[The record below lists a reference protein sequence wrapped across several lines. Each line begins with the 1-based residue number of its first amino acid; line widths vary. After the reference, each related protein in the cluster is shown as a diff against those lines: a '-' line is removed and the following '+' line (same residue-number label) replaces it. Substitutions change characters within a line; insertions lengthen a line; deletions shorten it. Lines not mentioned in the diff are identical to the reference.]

1 VTLEARLAQLLRS
14 VAAGETSVDR
24 ALETLRVFPFD
35 TGESA
40 TLDLQREIRTGF
52 PEVVLA
58 EHKSPDDVVSAFARL
73 AGVAGLVMATR
84 CTDAHAEALRARF
97 PDAVWNSRARIV
109 TLGATPRREGRVVVA
124 SGGTSDEPVAEEA
137 ALAAEAWGA
146 CVERRFD
153 IGVAGLGRAIA
164 ALPLLRTAR
173 CIVVV
178 AGMDGAL
185 PSVIAGLVSVPV
197 IAVPTSVGYG
207 ASFGGLA
214 ALLAML
220 NSCAPGVSV
229 VNIDNGFGAGYL
241 AGLINRA

>member
-1 VTLEARLAQLLRS
+1 MTLEARLAELLRS
-14 VAAGETSVDR
+14 VAAGETSVER
-24 ALETLRVFPFD
+24 ALDTLRIFPFD
-35 TGESA
+35 AGQA
-40 TLDLQREIRTGF
+40 GTLDVQRELRTGF

-58 EHKSPDDVVSAFARL
+58 ERKSPEDVVSAVARL
-73 AGVAGLVMATR
+73 AGVAGVVMATR
-84 CTDAHAEALRARF
+84 CTDTHATALRARF
-97 PDAVWNSRARIV
+97 PDAVWHPRARIV
-109 TLGATPRREGRVVVA
+109 TLGAMPRPEGLVVVA

-137 ALAAEAWGA
+137 ALAAAAWGA
-146 CVERRFD
+146 RVERRLD
-153 IGVAGLGRAIA
+153 IGVAGLHRAIA
-164 ALPLLRTAR
+164 ALDLLRSAR

-185 PSVIAGLVSVPV
+185 PSVIAGLVSAPV
-197 IAVPTSVGYG
+197 VAVPTSVGYG
-207 ASFGGLA
+207 ASYGGLA

>member
-1 VTLEARLAQLLRS
+1 MTFEARLGDLLRS
-14 VAAGETSVDR
+14 VAAGETTVDR
-24 ALETLRVFPFD
+24 ALDALRVFPFD
-35 TGESA
+35 SGTSH
-40 TLDLQREIRTGF
+40 TLDLQRELRTGF

-58 EHKSPDDVVSAFARL
+58 ERKSPEEVVAAVS
-73 AGVAGLVMATR
+73 GLVDVASVVLATR
-84 CTDAHAEALRARF
+84 CTDAHAAALRERF
-97 PDAVWNSRARIV
+97 PAATWHPRARVV
-109 TLGATPRREGRVVVA
+109 TLGALPQPAGLVVVA
-124 SGGTSDEPVAEEA
+124 SGGTSDEPIAEEVA
-137 ALAAEAWGA
+137 VVARAGGA
-146 CVERRFD
+146 CVERRLD
-153 IGVAGLGRAIA
+153 IGVAGLHRTIG
-164 ALPLLRTAR
+164 ALELLRRAR

-207 ASFGGLA
+207 ASYGGLA

-241 AGLINRA
+241 ASLINRA

>member
-1 VTLEARLAQLLRS
+1 MTLEARLTSLLRS
-14 VAAGETSVDR
+14 VAAGETSVEC
-24 ALETLRVFPFD
+24 ALDTLRIFPFD
-35 TGESA
+35 AGESA
-40 TLDLQREIRTGF
+40 TLDVQRELRTGF

-58 EHKSPDDVVSAFARL
+58 ERKSPDDVVAVVARL
-73 AGVAGLVMATR
+73 ADVTGVVMATR
-84 CTDAHAEALRARF
+84 CTDEHAAALRARF
-97 PDAVWNSRARIV
+97 PAAVWHRRARIV
-109 TLGATPRREGRVVVA
+109 TLGVTPRAEGLVVVA

-153 IGVAGLGRAIA
+153 VGVAGLHRTVA
-164 ALPLLRTAR
+164 ALPLLRSAR
-173 CIVVV
+173 SIVVV

-185 PSVIAGLVSVPV
+185 ASVIAGLVSVPV

-207 ASFGGLA
+207 ASYGGLA

-229 VNIDNGFGAGYL
+229 VNIDNGFGGGYL
-241 AGLINRA
+241 AGLINRR

>member
-1 VTLEARLAQLLRS
+1 MTFEARLSELLRS
-14 VAAGETSVDR
+14 VAAGQTSVDR
-24 ALETLRVFPFD
+24 ALDTLRVFPFD
-35 TGESA
+35 SGRSE
-40 TLDLQREIRTGF
+40 TLDVQRELRTGF

-58 EHKSPDDVVSAFARL
+58 ERKSPDDVVSAVAGL
-73 AGVAGLVMATR
+73 AGVASVIMATR
-84 CTDAHAEALRARF
+84 CTDAHVTALRDRF
-97 PDAVWNSRARIV
+97 PEATWHPRARIV
-109 TLGATPRREGRVVVA
+109 TLGAMPKPAGLVVVA

-137 ALAAEAWGA
+137 AVVAQAWGA
-146 CVERRFD
+146 CVERRLD
-153 IGVAGLGRAIA
+153 IGVAGLHRVVAT
-164 ALPLLRTAR
+164 LELLRSAR

-207 ASFGGLA
+207 ASYGGLA

>member
-1 VTLEARLAQLLRS
+1 VTLEARLTHLLRS
-14 VAAGETSVDR
+14 VAEGETTVER

-35 TGESA
+35 AGGSA

-58 EHKSPDDVVSAFARL
+58 ERKSPEDVLAAFGRIAEV
-73 AGVAGLVMATR
+73 AGVVMATR

-97 PDAVWNSRARIV
+97 PDAVWHPRARIV
-109 TLGATPRREGRVVVA
+109 TLGVTPRRQGLVVVA
-124 SGGTSDEPVAEEA
+124 SGGTSDEPIAEEA

-146 CVERRFD
+146 CVERRLD
-153 IGVAGLGRAIA
+153 IGVAGLNRAIA
-164 ALPLLRTAR
+164 ALPLLRSAR

-185 PSVIAGLVSVPV
+185 PSVIAGLVGVPV

-207 ASFGGLA
+207 ASYGGLA

>member
-1 VTLEARLAQLLRS
+1 VTLEARLAALLRA
-14 VAAGETSVDR
+14 VAAGETSVER
-24 ALETLRVFPFD
+24 ALDTLRIFPFD
-35 TGESA
+35 AGETS
-40 TLDLQREIRTGF
+40 TLDVQRELRTGF

-58 EHKSPDDVVSAFARL
+58 DRKSPEDVVSAVGRL
-73 AGVAGLVMATR
+73 RDVTGVVMATR
-84 CTDAHAEALRARF
+84 CTEEHAAALRARF
-97 PDAVWNSRARIV
+97 PDASWHERARIV
-109 TLGATPRREGRVVVA
+109 TVGGTSRREGLVVVA

-146 CVERRFD
+146 CVERRLD
-153 IGVAGLGRAIA
+153 IGVAGLHRTMA
-164 ALPLLRTAR
+164 ALPLLRSAR
-173 CIVVV
+173 CVVVV

-185 PSVIAGLVSVPV
+185 PSVIAGLVSAPV

-207 ASFGGLA
+207 ASYGGLA

>member
-1 VTLEARLAQLLRS
+1 VTLEARLAGLLRS
-14 VAAGETSVDR
+14 VATGQTSVEHALDTLRIFPFDLGETS
-24 ALETLRVFPFD
+24 
-35 TGESA
+35 
-40 TLDLQREIRTGF
+40 TLDVQRELRTGF

-58 EHKSPDDVVSAFARL
+58 ERKSPRDVVSAVGRL
-73 AGVAGLVMATR
+73 AAVTGLVLATR
-84 CTDAHAEALRARF
+84 CNEEHAAALRARF
-97 PDAVWNSRARIV
+97 PDAVWHERARIV
-109 TLGATPRREGRVVVA
+109 TLGATTRREGLVVVA

-146 CVERRFD
+146 CVERRLD
-153 IGVAGLGRAIA
+153 IGVAGLHRTIA
-164 ALPLLRTAR
+164 ALPLLRSAR
-173 CIVVV
+173 CVVVV

-207 ASFGGLA
+207 ASYGGLA

-220 NSCAPGVSV
+220 NACAPGVSV

-241 AGLINRA
+241 AGLINRG

>member
-1 VTLEARLAQLLRS
+1 MTLEARLAGMLRS
-14 VAAGETSVDR
+14 VADGELKVEQ
-24 ALETLRVFPFD
+24 ALEMLRVFPFEA
-35 TGESA
+35 GLA
-40 TLDLQREIRTGF
+40 GTLDTQRELRTGF
-52 PEVVLA
+52 PEVILA
-58 EHKSPDDVVSAFARL
+58 EHKRPVDVVSAFGRL

-84 CTDAHAEALRARF
+84 CTDAHATALLASF
-97 PDAVWNSRARIV
+97 PGAIWHERARIV
-109 TLGATPRREGRVVVA
+109 TIGAAPPPSGLVVIA

-146 CVERRFD
+146 CVERRLD
-153 IGVAGLGRAIA
+153 IGVAGLHRAIA
-164 ALPLLRTAR
+164 ELDLLRSAR

-197 IAVPTSVGYG
+197 VAVPTSVGYG
-207 ASFGGLA
+207 ASYGGLA